1 MQCPSYKN
9 YVCATELRKP
19 SFCVR
24 GVCAP
29 DYKGREVK
37 RERFAMLIVRYN
49 IINGIERFR
58 A

>member
-1 MQCPSYKN
+1 M
-9 YVCATELRKP
+9 RKP

-24 GVCAP
+24 GVCTP
-29 DYKGREVK
+29 DLFRPTVGCRAKKGVREK
-37 RERFAMLIVRYN
+37 IRFAMLIVRYN